1 MIKNVIFDV
10 GKVLVD
16 FDWQGYFETLEMSP
30 EVYQKVAEATVLSEM
45 WNEFDR
51 ESSQMRRF

>member
-45 WNEFDR
+45 WNELDR
-51 ESSQMRRF
+51 KSVV